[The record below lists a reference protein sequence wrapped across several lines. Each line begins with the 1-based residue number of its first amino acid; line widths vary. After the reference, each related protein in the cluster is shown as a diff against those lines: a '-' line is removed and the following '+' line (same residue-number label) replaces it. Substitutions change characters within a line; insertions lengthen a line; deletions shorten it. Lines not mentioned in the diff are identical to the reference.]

1 MLKLNVKQKNWLLS
15 AHVASGSIWFG
26 SALCMVAIALK
37 NTNITNGDE
46 LYGINTALKLL
57 DDFVVIPSAN
67 LSLLTGGLL
76 CWPSANLS
84 LLTGGLLCWLTVW
97 GFFKHYW
104 VIVKWIATVTLI
116 VVGTIWL
123 GPWVNAVTSISDV
136 TRSQALSNPLYMF
149 DLNGVLIGGATQT
162 LCILA
167 IIGISVIKP
176 WGRRVVKSQESSTSS
191 SS

>member
-1 MLKLNVKQKNWLLS
+1 MPKLNVKQKNWLLS

-37 NTNITNGDE
+37 NANITNGDE
-46 LYGINTALKLL
+46 LYAINTTLKLL

-76 CWPSANLS
+76 CW
-84 LLTGGLLCWLTVW
+84 LTIW

-123 GPWVNAVTSISDV
+123 GPWVNAVTSISDA
-136 TRSQALSNPLYMF
+136 TREQALSNPLYMF

-176 WGRRVVKSQESSTSS
+176 WGRRVVKSPEASTSS